1 MLHGQVHGEEGL
13 SECWRPPR
21 PSPVFSGESSTWKG
35 LRGRP
40 GSTGQWPGTPPP
52 RCSEL
57 CSQHVRRSCFTS
69 SQVRQAWLGAPW
81 PWRGIP
87 TEGGGLRSPAQAEDR
102 SWGEVCALPFRGS
115 EVRLLH
121 RVGLWRVVPFVQSC
135 SLLGDPEGCPRAH
148 LRGAEG
154 EIN

>member
-57 CSQHVRRSCFTS
+57 YSLHVRRSCFTS

-87 TEGGGLRSPAQAEDR
+87 TEGGRLRSRAQAEDR
-102 SWGEVCALPFRGS
+102 SGGRC
-115 EVRLLH
+115 
-121 RVGLWRVVPFVQSC
+121 VPFLSGVVRSACCIGSAYGGLFLVQSC

-148 LRGAEG
+148 LRDAEG
-154 EIN
+154 KIN